1 MAYHDRCYVDALLAD
16 SPGPDRTTRNEFGLE
31 CVRAIL
37 LLDSPLRENL
47 CTLNAGLRAFSWP

>member
-37 LLDSPLRENL
+37 LASPLCENPR
-47 CTLNAGLRAFSWP
+47 TLNVGLRAFSWP